1 MMWLTFIHNRLLLSH
16 RKNEIMSSTA
26 TLMDL
31 ETIIVSEVSQRQI
44 SLTCKSLKNDIN
56 ELIYKTEVDSHRKRT
71 CGSGEG

>member
-1 MMWLTFIHNRLLLSH
+1 MMWLTFIYNRLLLSH
-16 RKNEIMSSTA
+16 RKNEIMSFTA

-56 ELIYKTEVDSHRKRT
+56 ELIYKTKVDSHRKRT
-71 CGSGEG
+71 CG